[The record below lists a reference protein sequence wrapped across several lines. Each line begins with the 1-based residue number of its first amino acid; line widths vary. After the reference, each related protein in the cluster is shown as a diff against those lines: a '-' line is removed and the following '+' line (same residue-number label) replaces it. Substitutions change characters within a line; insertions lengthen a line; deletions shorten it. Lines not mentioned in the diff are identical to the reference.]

1 MEMRLL
7 LLQLQVSIAVI
18 LILALRQGMKK
29 LPKIYSYLLWILIF
43 GRLLCPVALESRIG
57 FMPSAE
63 ESARWMGQVLT
74 DGYEEVLF
82 RETERGTQAGS
93 PRRIGMAGSKMV
105 MDSGSEQELAG
116 EAFRADS
123 ADLADQKREGEASDN
138 KEGTAWTLAVIL
150 VWAAGVLG
158 VLGYNAVALVRVRRK
173 LRGACPLK
181 DVYQIKNV
189 YICRNIRIPFTM
201 GMFHPRIYLPEN
213 MEGAELEYV
222 LCHEGV
228 HVRRK
233 DYLVKNLAFLLTA
246 LNWFNPFVWTA
257 FHFLESDM
265 EMSCDEKVVKL
276 MGADIKR
283 QYSQSLLNF
292 AVERGRIAVT
302 PLTFGENNVKNRIKN
317 VLSYKNTRKWS
328 LVLGIAVCFVIGVT
342 LFTTRAEGSGAGGD
356 GQGQIPYGNGD
367 AQNGISDRSGA
378 DGDQSGN
385 PDAGGSKGGNTGI
398 GSPSGESPDSGSVN
412 GGNSGAGNTD
422 SKGEV
427 YWSGDIT
434 VYGQHQTPEE
444 VTVEI
449 CQDGIYRADGGER
462 ICLYSGYISP
472 ELCWCDEGG
481 ILYFTVD
488 YDYEE
493 GNGDYLADRVCRVD
507 LMTGESDKETLRIDG
522 EPVSDKD
529 IHIMYVAEGFV
540 IMHMNESADEIMIPL
555 VNTGNTPLTAGH
567 IWKGKAVADLNE
579 DEQDAFG
586 MAVRKQLLD
595 NPGLL
600 VELSNRTLNET
611 FALLDMD
618 GDGRAERIT
627 LSKDPNMSSAA
638 SNLRIYDAY
647 QLQAGSSRLT
657 GQADYLSN
665 YIWAFSPDGSRI
677 VLALYADKDGVE
689 PETILFSYDDGE
701 IREIGRCQDDVRYF
715 TVENGIIKG
724 SSMFYDTLMPLCLEI
739 HYQINQEGILELIP
753 QEIYDFM
760 SCNGELLVDLPLHD
774 SPNGEEIHVMEPQS
788 VCLMKIDKT
797 FQWIYLEGKEG
808 GAGWFKLDGDMRDH
822 ITELDM
828 DANEVF
834 ELFYAG

>member
-1 MEMRLL
+1 MEMKLL

-18 LILALRQGMKK
+18 LILVLRQGMKR
-29 LPKIYSYLLWILIF
+29 LPKIYSYLLWILVF

-63 ESARWMGQVLT
+63 EGARWMGQVLE
-74 DGYEEVLF
+74 DGYEEELF
-82 RETERGTQAGS
+82 HGPEKGMQAGN
-93 PRRIGMAGSKMV
+93 PGGTGMSGNKMV
-105 MDSGSEQELAG
+105 MDSGSGQEPAG
-116 EAFRADS
+116 EAFRADT
-123 ADLADQKREGEASDN
+123 ADPADRKREASDN
-138 KEGTAWTLAVIL
+138 KWGTAWTLAVIL
-150 VWAAGVLG
+150 VWAAGAAG
-158 VLGYNAVALVRVRRK
+158 VLGYNALALVRVRRK
-173 LRGACPLK
+173 LRGACPMK
-181 DVYQIKNV
+181 DVRQPIPRRAGNTEKSVFPVIGAQDVFQIKNV

-201 GMFHPRIYLPEN
+201 GMFRPRIYLPEN

-233 DYLVKNLAFLLTA
+233 DYVVKNLAFLLTA

-276 MGADIKR
+276 MGAGIKR
-283 QYSQSLLNF
+283 NYSQSLLNF

-317 VLSYKNTRKWS
+317 VLSYKNAKKWS
-328 LVLGIAVCFVIGVT
+328 LVLGIAVCFVTGVT
-342 LFTTRAEGSGAGGD
+342 LFTTRTEGSGAGGD
-356 GQGQIPYGNGD
+356 TQGQSTYGNGED
-367 AQNGISDRSGA
+367 QNGISDRSGA
-378 DGDQSGN
+378 D
-385 PDAGGSKGGNTGI
+385 
-398 GSPSGESPDSGSVN
+398 V
-412 GGNSGAGNTD
+412 NTD
-422 SKGEV
+422 NKGEV
-427 YWSGDIT
+427 YWSGEIA

-449 CQDGIYRADGGER
+449 CRNGIYRADGGEQK
-462 ICLYSGYISP
+462 CLYSGYISP
-472 ELCWCDEGG
+472 EVSWCDKGG
-481 ILYFTVD
+481 ILYFTMD

-493 GNGDYLADRVCRVD
+493 GNGEYLVDRVCRVD

-529 IHIMYVAEGFV
+529 IHIIYVADGLV
-540 IMHMNESADEIMIPL
+540 IMHINESADEIVIPL

-567 IWKGKAVADLNE
+567 MWKGKAVADLDE

-586 MAVRKQLLD
+586 TTVRRQLLD

-627 LSKDPNMSSAA
+627 LSKDPDMSSSA

-647 QLQAGSSRLT
+647 QLQIGSSRLT

-665 YIWAFSPDGSRI
+665 YIWAFSPDSKII
-677 VLALYADKDGVE
+677 VIALYADRDGVT
-689 PETILFSYDDGE
+689 PESILYSYYDGKLK
-701 IREIGRCQDDVRYF
+701 EIGRCEDDVRNF
-715 TVENGIIKG
+715 TVENGIIK
-724 SSMFYDTLMPLCLEI
+724 SFSVFYDTLMPLYLEI
-739 HYQINQEGILELIP
+739 HYQINQEGMLELIP

-760 SCNGELLVDLPLHD
+760 SCNGELLVNLPLHD
-774 SPNGEEIHVMEPQS
+774 SPGGEEIHVMEPQS

-797 FQWIYLEGKEG
+797 FQWIYLEGKDG
-808 GAGWFKLDGDMRDH
+808 DAGWFKLDGDKGNH

-828 DANEVF
+828 DADKVF

>member
-1 MEMRLL
+1 MEMKLL
-7 LLQLQVSIAVI
+7 LLQLQVSMAVI
-18 LILALRQGMKK
+18 LILVLRQGMKR
-29 LPKIYSYLLWILIF
+29 LPKIYSYLLWILVF
-43 GRLLCPVALESRIG
+43 VRLLCPVALESRIG

-63 ESARWMGQVLT
+63 ESARWMGQVLA
-74 DGYEEVLF
+74 DGYEEELF
-82 RETERGTQAGS
+82 HEPERGTQAGN
-93 PRRIGMAGSKMV
+93 PGGTGMAGSKMV

-116 EAFRADS
+116 VAFRADT
-123 ADLADQKREGEASDN
+123 ADPADQKRETSDN
-138 KEGTAWTLAVIL
+138 KGGTAWTLALIL
-150 VWAAGVLG
+150 MWAAGAAG

-173 LRGACPLK
+173 LRGACPMK
-181 DVYQIKNV
+181 DVRLPIPHVFRIRNV

-201 GMFHPRIYLPEN
+201 GMFRPRIYLPEN

-233 DYLVKNLAFLLTA
+233 DYVVKNLAFLLTA

-265 EMSCDEKVVKL
+265 EMSCDERVVKL

-283 QYSQSLLNF
+283 NYSQSLLNF

-317 VLSYKNTRKWS
+317 VLSYKNAKRWS

-356 GQGQIPYGNGD
+356 GQDQVSYGNGD

-378 DGDQSGN
+378 D
-385 PDAGGSKGGNTGI
+385 
-398 GSPSGESPDSGSVN
+398 V
-412 GGNSGAGNTD
+412 NTD
-422 SKGEV
+422 NKGEV
-427 YWSGDIT
+427 YWSGEIT

-449 CQDGIYRADGGER
+449 CRNGIYRTDGGEQK
-462 ICLYSGYISP
+462 CLYSGYISP
-472 ELCWCDEGG
+472 EVCWCDKDG
-481 ILYFTVD
+481 ILYFTMD

-493 GNGDYLADRVCRVD
+493 ENGEYLVDRVCRVD
-507 LMTGESDKETLRIDG
+507 LMTGESDKETLRIDR

-529 IHIMYVAEGFV
+529 IRTIYVAEGFM
-540 IMHMNESADEIMIPL
+540 IMHINESADEIVIPL

-567 IWKGKAVADLNE
+567 MWKGKAVADLNE

-586 MAVRKQLLD
+586 TAIRKQLLD

-611 FALLDMD
+611 FVLLDMD

-657 GQADYLSN
+657 GQANYLSN
-665 YIWAFSPDGSRI
+665 YIWAFSPDGKTI
-677 VLALYADKDGVE
+677 VIALYADRDGVT
-689 PETILFSYDDGE
+689 PESILYSYYDGE
-701 IREIGRCQDDVRYF
+701 LKEIGRCEDDVRNF
-715 TVENGIIKG
+715 TVENGIIK
-724 SSMFYDTLMPLCLEI
+724 SFSVFYDTLMPLYLEI
-739 HYQINQEGILELIP
+739 HYQINQEGMLELIP

-760 SCNGELLVDLPLHD
+760 SCNGELLVNLPLHD
-774 SPNGEEIHVMEPQS
+774 SPDGEEIHVMEPQS

-797 FQWIYLEGKEG
+797 FQWIYLEGKDG
-808 GAGWFKLDGDMRDH
+808 DAGWFKLDGDMRNH

-828 DANEVF
+828 DADEVF